1 MRRSKRGERF
11 KPYLLGILFGYA
23 AMILT
28 IVPAALILSLMKAAA
43 GAAGAAAVISI
54 VTGGFVCGKT
64 AGLIRQRDGLKTGT
78 LCGLAF
84 SLPLI
89 VLTLIFAEKSGG
101 TLILK
106 LALCTAFAAV
116 GGVAGVNSSAEK

>member
-11 KPYLLGILFGYA
+11 KPYLLGMLLGYA

-43 GAAGAAAVISI
+43 GAAGAAAVISM

-89 VLTLIFAEKSGG
+89 LFTLIFAEKSGG

>member
-1 MRRSKRGERF
+1 MRRTKRGERF
-11 KPYLLGILFGYA
+11 KPYFMGILFGYA
-23 AMILT
+23 AMVLT
-28 IVPAALILSLMKAAA
+28 IIPAALILSLMKAAS

-54 VTGGFVCGKT
+54 VIGGFVCGKT

-84 SLPLI
+84 SVPLI
-89 VLTLIFAEKSGG
+89 VLTVIFADKAGG
-101 TLILK
+101 TLVLK

-116 GGVAGVNSSAEK
+116 GGVSGVNSSADK